1 MNSLP
6 LYEASQKRPD
16 HDRSYTMNHC
26 LKTFFLNTFLVLF
39 ALKLTAHAGTDLPQ
53 KVNDLELQARQ
64 YLREQKPNLAI
75 PIFRQ
80 IIVLDPQNVDA
91 QANLG
96 VLLFFQGDYPEAIT
110 RIRAALQLEP
120 KLWKVQALLGIAE
133 KRTGNFVAA
142 RSDLEQSLPSL
153 EDAKIRKEAGLEL
166 IEIASASGELDRAA
180 TIIAMLEEAAPA
192 DPQILLAAYQ
202 ISSQN
207 VERTLLSTALAAPN
221 SAELHMMMAD
231 QFVLLG
237 DPTNAIAQYRE
248 AIRQNPQLP
257 GVHFELGVQLDQSS
271 DPGAKVEA
279 EREFRTALT
288 VNRFDEKAWR
298 ALGQV
303 MADKGD
309 YDAAK
314 EDYTKA
320 LALMPKDSDV
330 EADLAKLFVMRGDF
344 SAAAP
349 LLESAVRDDPTNA
362 MAHYQLSG
370 VYRRAGRTADAQQE
384 MKEFSRYKSLKDN
397 LGKVFRQF
405 RQQDVVSKT
414 NP

>member
-1 MNSLP
+1 MR
-6 LYEASQKRPD
+6 ADR
-16 HDRSYTMNHC
+16 DRSYLMNQC
-26 LKTFFLNTFLVLF
+26 PKRLFLNTFIALF
-39 ALKLTAHAGTDLPQ
+39 ALRLTAQAGTDSPQ
-53 KVNDLELQARQ
+53 KVNDLELQARE

-75 PIFRQ
+75 PLFRQ
-80 IIVLDPQNVDA
+80 IITLNPQNVDA

-96 VLLFFQGDYPEAIT
+96 VLLFFQGDYSEAIT
-110 RIRAALQLEP
+110 RIRAALQLAP

-133 KRTGNFVAA
+133 KRTGDFVAA
-142 RSDLEQSLPSL
+142 RRDLEQSLPNL

-166 IEIASASGELDRAA
+166 VEIVSASGELDRAA

-202 ISSQN
+202 ISSQTT
-207 VERTLLSTALAAPN
+207 ERTLLNTALAAPN

-237 DPTNAIAQYRE
+237 DSANAIAQYRE
-248 AIRQNPQLP
+248 AIRQNAQLP
-257 GVHFELGVQLDQSS
+257 GVHFELAVQLEQSS
-271 DPGAKVEA
+271 NPGARVEA
-279 EREFRTALT
+279 EHEFRTALSL
-288 VNRFDEKAWR
+288 NRFDEKAWR
-298 ALGQV
+298 ALGEIMV
-303 MADKGD
+303 DKGD

-330 EADLAKLFVMRGDF
+330 EADLAKLFVIRGDF
-344 SAAAP
+344 DAATP
-349 LLESAVRDDPTNA
+349 LLENAVRDDPTNA

-384 MKEFSRYKSLKDN
+384 MKEFSRYKTLKDS
-397 LGKVFRQF
+397 LGKMFRQF
-405 RQQDVVSKT
+405 RQQDLPSKID
-414 NP
+414 P